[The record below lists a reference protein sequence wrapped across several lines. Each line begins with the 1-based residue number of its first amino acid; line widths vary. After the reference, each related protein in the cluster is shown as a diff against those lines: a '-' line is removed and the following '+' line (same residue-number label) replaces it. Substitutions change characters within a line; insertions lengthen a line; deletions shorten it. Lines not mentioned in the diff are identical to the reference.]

1 MKTALVLL
9 VGIAGV
15 MIAALASLSLEQF
28 FTMAAVWFGFVAIPF
43 GLGML
48 ALERNLR
55 EHRE

>member
-1 MKTALVLL
+1 MKTAFVFL

-15 MIAALASLSLEQF
+15 LISVLASLSLEQF
-28 FTMAAVWFGFVAIPF
+28 FTMAAVWFGFIAIPF